1 MSKYKYTGIFLRQQT
16 SRRWIV
22 SAGGEEF
29 PFVRKNLA
37 VKAFKACLETFPET
51 RLIEETTMNFKSPA
65 GITRT
70 VSKPIRIDITSE
82 ASEAYKNLTCL
93 DDPIEVNITI
103 TVN

>member
-1 MSKYKYTGIFLRQQT
+1 MSKYRYTGIFLRQMT

-37 VKAFKACLETFPET
+37 VKAFKACLETFPDA
-51 RLIEETTMNFKSPA
+51 RLIEETTMHFKSPA

-70 VSKPIRIDITSE
+70 VSKPIRIDITNE
-82 ASEAYKNLTCL
+82 IKQH
-93 DDPIEVNITI
+93 
-103 TVN
+103 